1 MPVASLREN
10 QDILYPAT
18 GTLTN
23 IEQWDMSLLNCVFTH
38 IQRKLIINEIGNP
51 IDPVIKQYKAQVLAT
66 TVGQEHEEQ
75 LYPRS
80 GKPTNVNKWNMSLC
94 SCILSVL
101 SLRPQ
106 TLCVK
111 IAQSLNSLREMRNS
125 LCHTKCPEME
135 PLVYEEHFTVLKQFI
150 NSGLT
155 YIGDDAFETEIKED
169 IGDIENGRMRCY
181 ILTDHRHLQKS
192 YADERDTSQR
202 LDRIE
207 KAIQKLTSRLQDQD
221 GMRVVSA
228 KRECLNVKIRFD
240 NAVRMWQFI
249 KYYISGSLDSLFE
262 PIQTLLRTKKE
273 FENLEMTVVVPD
285 VFAAFDQS
293 GEAQEIGSISMMCV
307 LEMLNQRL
315 IPLEEKQ
322 QDDTKFQHDKEN
334 ADIRTWKKESD
345 EPEETLVEKTERLC
359 VDEYKTPLEKL
370 YLDESGR
377 KITTTLTLKPSEK
390 LFEEFTIDE
399 SGKKVKILLAEKLEK
414 PTEEVTVD
422 KFEKKGQTFI
432 PEKLGKPIEEFT
444 IDEAGKKVKTT
455 KKGETL
461 IIGKTVHNEEFT
473 IDESGQKVKTLIKE
487 EVKINASRQKHLKSK
502 RTRKLKK
509 KSTIG
514 KSGERSLT
522 TVEPKPMMTL
532 FSRNRSESK
541 KGKAK
546 EIESRFIPVDE
557 TQHDDTVLQWKMTNF
572 EQDVDASKIDKL
584 DGRSLPLVEPKQS
597 MAIFS
602 SNTSESKKVR
612 QADEGFILNFTL
624 DTTIQVNYPSDCLA
638 CRLSN
643 ILLLPGNSLLLAD
656 HDNKNVK
663 LIDLWTNNLMSCVSM
678 PVQPMG
684 MCVLPEHQVAV
695 CLPITGTA
703 GRIQFLG
710 VLGKLS
716 LNRSIEVTGG
726 CRGIGYLENRLIV
739 SFMSGKVCIMTMS
752 GKVIKMIGRN
762 NSGQSIFVYPLHL
775 TVVSEGQKGVIYAS
789 DSAMHTITKL
799 DMDLNILQTF
809 EDPALRGPR
818 GITAVGNQLLIC
830 GLYSNNIMSLD
841 LQSSQM
847 TQLLRKKDGVQ
858 KPMSVCY
865 SQQQN
870 KLYVLCD
877 K

>member
-1 MPVASLREN
+1 M
-10 QDILYPAT
+10 D
-18 GTLTN
+18 
-23 IEQWDMSLLNCVFTH
+23 
-38 IQRKLIINEIGNP
+38 
-51 IDPVIKQYKAQVLAT
+51 
-66 TVGQEHEEQ
+66 
-75 LYPRS
+75 
-80 GKPTNVNKWNMSLC
+80 
-94 SCILSVL
+94 
-101 SLRPQ
+101 
-106 TLCVK
+106 
-111 IAQSLNSLREMRNS
+111 
-125 LCHTKCPEME
+125 
-135 PLVYEEHFTVLKQFI
+135 
-150 NSGLT
+150 
-155 YIGDDAFETEIKED
+155 
-169 IGDIENGRMRCY
+169 DIEHGKMRSY
-181 ILTDHRHLQKS
+181 ILVDHKHLKES
-192 YADERDTSQR
+192 YDNDRDISQR
-202 LDRIE
+202 LDGVE
-207 KAIQKLTSRLQDQD
+207 KAVQQLTDQFQNNHGEMTLSMFFERLKIDQRNLLYSSFAD
-221 GMRVVSA
+221 VFTQLVEKNAPEIVGEIHPDMKALLIHTICETWRIFDNPYEGRRIVGA
-228 KRECLNVKIRFD
+228 KRECLKIQLNFE
-240 NAVRMWQFI
+240 NAIWMWKFI
-249 KYYISGSLDSLFE
+249 KYYISGTLDSAFE
-262 PIQTLLRTKKE
+262 PIKTLLRAKKE
-273 FENLEMTVVVPD
+273 FKNLEITVVLPD
-285 VFAAFDQS
+285 VFAALYQS
-293 GEAQEIGSISMMCV
+293 GKPKEIDSSFTMCV
-307 LEMLNQRL
+307 LELLNQRL
-315 IPLEEKQ
+315 IPLDEKQ
-322 QDDTKFQHDKEN
+322 QDDSVHKSLPLKLTKFQHDKDN

-345 EPEETLVEKTERLC
+345 KPEETLVEKTERLC

-422 KFEKKGQTFI
+422 KFEKKGQAFI

-487 EVKINASRQKHLKSK
+487 EVKINESRQKHLKSK

-557 TQHDDTVLQWKMTNF
+557 TQHDDTVLQLKMTNF
-572 EQDVDASKIDKL
+572 EQDVDASKIGKL

-663 LIDLWTNNLMSCVSM
+663 LIDLWTNNLMSCVSV